1 MALLGIDESL
11 PENPDLLRHMM
22 WARSGK
28 VPAASADDL
37 RVATFSAGL
46 SRSAPGL
53 LADELSA
60 PGSVQAQRVAET
72 VQRAAPDVVLL
83 TDFDVDSGEAA
94 ARSFRTNYL
103 AVGTGGQEG
112 IDYPHVYTAEV
123 NNGVDT
129 GADLD
134 NDGVI
139 GGQGDHFSAGHD
151 LKQAQAERANF
162 TVEERWA
169 YEELRYFDYSMKI
182 WDFPKPTIAQVQGAC
197 VAGGFMI
204 ANMCDLVV
212 ASESAYFSDPVGHTL
227 GAAATEVLIHPW
239 VMGARKAKEMLYMGS
254 RISAQEALAIGMV
267 NRVVGDAQ
275 LGEAAL
281 AMAQQIAKAPPFGLR
296 LIKRSINRSLDA
308 QGLRT
313 ALAAHFD
320 THQLSHLSEGFL
332 TARDRGL
339 SNAIQKNPEKAA

>member
-1 MALLGIDESL
+1 MANYETLEI
-11 PENPDLLRHMM
+11 ENHGAVR
-22 WARSGK
+22 RI
-28 VPAASADDL
+28 
-37 RVATFSAGL
+37 
-46 SRSAPGL
+46 L
-53 LADELSA
+53 LAREAQRNAQSQQMLDELMA
-60 PGSVQAQRVAET
+60 AFDEARVDNSVNV
-72 VQRAAPDVVLL
+72 VVL
-83 TDFDVDSGEAA
+83 
-94 ARSFRTNYL
+94 
-103 AVGTGGQEG
+103 GGK
-112 IDYPHVYTAEV
+112 
-123 NNGVDT
+123 
-129 GADLD
+129 GA
-134 NDGVI
+134 
-139 GGQGDHFSAGHD
+139 HFSAGHD

-239 VMGARKAKEMLYMGS
+239 VMGARKAKEMLFTGGK
-254 RISAQEALAIGMV
+254 ISAQEAKEIGMV
-267 NRVVGDAQ
+267 NRVVSDAE
-275 LGEAAL
+275 LSDATLAL
-281 AMAQQIAKAPPFGLR
+281 AQQIAKAPPFGLH
-296 LIKRSINRSLDA
+296 LIKRSINRSLDS

-339 SNAIQKNPEKAA
+339 ANAIQKNPEKA

>member
-1 MALLGIDESL
+1 MAYDTLAIEDHGAVRRILLARPAQRNAQSQQMLDEL
-11 PENPDLLRHMM
+11 MHAMDA
-22 WARSGK
+22 AR
-28 VPAASADDL
+28 ADDAV
-37 RVATFSAGL
+37 RV
-46 SRSAPGL
+46 
-53 LADELSA
+53 
-60 PGSVQAQRVAET
+60 V
-72 VQRAAPDVVLL
+72 
-83 TDFDVDSGEAA
+83 
-94 ARSFRTNYL
+94 
-103 AVGTGGQEG
+103 
-112 IDYPHVYTAEV
+112 
-123 NNGVDT
+123 
-129 GADLD
+129 
-134 NDGVI
+134 VI

-151 LKQAQAERANF
+151 LKQAQAERSNF

-169 YEELRYFDYSMKI
+169 SEELRYFDYSMKI

-254 RISAQEALAIGMV
+254 KVSAREAEAIGMV
-267 NRVVGDAQ
+267 NRVVGDAE
-275 LGEAAL
+275 LGDTTL

>member
-1 MALLGIDESL
+1 MAYDTLAIEDHGAVRRI
-11 PENPDLLRHMM
+11 
-22 WARSGK
+22 
-28 VPAASADDL
+28 
-37 RVATFSAGL
+37 
-46 SRSAPGL
+46 L
-53 LADELSA
+53 LARPAQRNAQSQQMLDELMHA
-60 PGSVQAQRVAET
+60 M
-72 VQRAAPDVVLL
+72 D
-83 TDFDVDSGEAA
+83 A
-94 ARSFRTNYL
+94 ARTDD
-103 AVGTGGQEG
+103 AV
-112 IDYPHVYTAEV
+112 HVV
-123 NNGVDT
+123 
-129 GADLD
+129 
-134 NDGVI
+134 VI

-151 LKQAQAERANF
+151 LKQAQAERSNF

-212 ASESAYFSDPVGHTL
+212 ASDTAYFSDPVGHTL

-254 RISAQEALAIGMV
+254 RVSAQEALAMGMV
-267 NRVVGDAQ
+267 NRVVSVVELSDTT
-275 LGEAAL
+275 L

-296 LIKRSINRSLDA
+296 LIKRSINRGLDA

-320 THQLSHLSEGFL
+320 THQLSHVSEGFL

-339 SNAIQKNPEKAA
+339 SNAIQKNPEKAV

>member
-1 MALLGIDESL
+1 MANYETLEI
-11 PENPDLLRHMM
+11 ENHGAVR
-22 WARSGK
+22 RI
-28 VPAASADDL
+28 
-37 RVATFSAGL
+37 
-46 SRSAPGL
+46 L
-53 LADELSA
+53 LAREAQRNAQSQQMLDELMA
-60 PGSVQAQRVAET
+60 AFDEARVDNSVNV
-72 VQRAAPDVVLL
+72 VVL
-83 TDFDVDSGEAA
+83 
-94 ARSFRTNYL
+94 
-103 AVGTGGQEG
+103 GGK
-112 IDYPHVYTAEV
+112 
-123 NNGVDT
+123 
-129 GADLD
+129 GA
-134 NDGVI
+134 
-139 GGQGDHFSAGHD
+139 HFSAGHD

-239 VMGARKAKEMLYMGS
+239 VMGARKAKEMLFTGGK
-254 RISAQEALAIGMV
+254 ISAQEAKEIGMV
-267 NRVVGDAQ
+267 NRVVTDAE
-275 LGEAAL
+275 LSDAAL
-281 AMAQQIAKAPPFGLR
+281 ALAQQIAKAPPFGLH
-296 LIKRSINRSLDA
+296 LIKRSINRSLDS

-320 THQLSHLSEGFL
+320 THQLSHLSNGFL

-339 SNAIQKNPEKAA
+339 SNAIIKNPEKV

>member
-1 MALLGIDESL
+1 MAYETLAL
-11 PENPDLLRHMM
+11 ENHGAVR
-22 WARSGK
+22 RI
-28 VPAASADDL
+28 
-37 RVATFSAGL
+37 
-46 SRSAPGL
+46 L
-53 LADELSA
+53 LARPAQRNAQSQQMLDELA
-60 PGSVQAQRVAET
+60 VALDEAQGDTQVN
-72 VQRAAPDVVLL
+72 VV
-83 TDFDVDSGEAA
+83 
-94 ARSFRTNYL
+94 
-103 AVGTGGQEG
+103 
-112 IDYPHVYTAEV
+112 
-123 NNGVDT
+123 
-129 GADLD
+129 
-134 NDGVI
+134 VI
-139 GGQGDHFSAGHD
+139 GGQGEHFSAGHD

-169 YEELRYFDYSMKI
+169 YEELRYFDYSLKI

-239 VMGARKAKEMLYMGS
+239 VMGARKAKELLFTGA
-254 RISAQEALAIGMV
+254 RLSAQEAREIGMV
-267 NRVVGDAQ
+267 NRVVADAD
-275 LGEAAL
+275 LADAAL
-281 AMAQQIAKAPPFGLR
+281 ALAQQIAKAPPFGLK

-308 QGLRT
+308 QGRRT

-339 SNAIQKNPEKAA
+339 ANAIQKNPEKNA